1 MGMGATNLI
10 TVFQKLIFT
19 YTLVVILRICTRQL
33 IMYPISSQPTGNKES
48 YCWKPNTQKET
59 SQVHH
64 TDFPICSSKVTN
76 YFYNL
81 L

>member
-33 IMYPISSQPTGNKES
+33 IMYPISSKSTGNKES
-48 YCWKPNTQKET
+48 YC
-59 SQVHH
+59 
-64 TDFPICSSKVTN
+64 
-76 YFYNL
+76 
-81 L
+81 